1 MLNSTTKA
9 TPIATKTHP
18 ASPPLLLRPP
28 RLGRCPQADRLPAG
42 EAPTRWRATAAGVIV
57 ETEVNCQSELA
68 CQGHR
73 RRTPSNETLFG
84 ELGRFFI
91 YGIYGIHHCFKAA

>member
-1 MLNSTTKA
+1 M
-9 TPIATKTHP
+9 
-18 ASPPLLLRPP
+18 
-28 RLGRCPQADRLPAG
+28 
-42 EAPTRWRATAAGVIV
+42 IV

>member
-1 MLNSTTKA
+1 MELSFSSHSRSQSVHP
-9 TPIATKTHP
+9 TP
-18 ASPPLLLRPP
+18 PPEFLRPP
-28 RLGRCPQADRLPAG
+28 CRAGRPRPDWLPAG
-42 EAPTRWRATAAGVIV
+42 ETPSGWRATAAGVIV